1 MERNVGQC
9 RAVPQDAV
17 RSDFAYYLWGGKE
30 RFRRREIALDV
41 LKSNPEFAKT
51 AATYS
56 QARKDVWLRIAR
68 QSKQLVA
75 LKLRHQWSTAQL
87 LDVITMTDWM
97 MPIYP
102 QYRIFMSNIERQMSD
117 QQKNVWLPMAER
129 FEILGCYC
137 QTELGH
143 GSFVG
148 GIETTAVFDVHSDEF
163 VIDSPTLS
171 STKYWIGAAGVW
183 ATHGIVVARLQIG
196 DQDHGPH
203 LFLVQLRDLES
214 HQTLRGINIY
224 ELGPK
229 VHQGMLGMDNGASV
243 SREGTY
249 LKPTNTKHAY
259 GSMVTVR
266 AQMAQ
271 LTGWDLLKAVVVA
284 THYTKFRKQFFTTA
298 DDKCD
303 HEEVTVFEY
312 SSVKSR
318 LIPLLAKAT
327 ALIIVGQAIK
337 EAYDNYTHTVLR
349 TGDSSAL
356 EDLHLQTVASKVYG
370 TEIAS
375 RGVEI
380 SRIACGGHGYSALAG
395 FGRMY
400 AHTVNAVTYEGDNYV
415 ISQQV
420 TRAIAKH
427 CRNGTKTLPPS
438 IAYLSLLQ
446 SGSVAQEPHICS
458 AADWLSTAVQ
468 EWALTAR
475 LASLVQQYLDDTTT
489 GKDTSYSSHALT
501 MAHADY
507 VYWAGFWRS
516 VRALEGAET
525 SFAPHFS
532 LSILSE
538 PHHPSLVH
546 ASQLSITQL
555 AHLRDAHR
563 QAINDVA
570 IQSIDTVISAY
581 GLTEFEL
588 DSVLART
595 NRTPYEALI
604 DAAQSSE
611 MSGEDMAEIWP
622 AIVETTK
629 LWRSKGLQS
638 SATATTS
645 SRMRGKL

>member
-1 MERNVGQC
+1 MTYDEPSKANLHLTLQIPNTRSIMERNV

-41 LKSNPEFAKT
+41 LKSNPDFSKT

-117 QQKNVWLPMAER
+117 QQKEVWLPMAER

-214 HQTLRGINIY
+214 HRTLRGINIY

-229 VHQGMLGMDNGASV
+229 VHQGMLGMDNGALRFDSVRIPRSQMFARSAQV

-266 AQMAQ
+266 ALMAQ

-318 LIPLLAKAT
+318 LIPLLAKVRVW
-327 ALIIVGQAIK
+327 I
-337 EAYDNYTHTVLR
+337 
-349 TGDSSAL
+349 
-356 EDLHLQTVASKVYG
+356 
-370 TEIAS
+370 
-375 RGVEI
+375 
-380 SRIACGGHGYSALAG
+380 
-395 FGRMY
+395 
-400 AHTVNAVTYEGDNYV
+400 
-415 ISQQV
+415 
-420 TRAIAKH
+420 
-427 CRNGTKTLPPS
+427 P
-438 IAYLSLLQ
+438 
-446 SGSVAQEPHICS
+446 
-458 AADWLSTAVQ
+458 
-468 EWALTAR
+468 
-475 LASLVQQYLDDTTT
+475 
-489 GKDTSYSSHALT
+489 
-501 MAHADY
+501 
-507 VYWAGFWRS
+507 RS
-516 VRALEGAET
+516 C
-525 SFAPHFS
+525 
-532 LSILSE
+532 
-538 PHHPSLVH
+538 
-546 ASQLSITQL
+546 
-555 AHLRDAHR
+555 
-563 QAINDVA
+563 
-570 IQSIDTVISAY
+570 
-581 GLTEFEL
+581 
-588 DSVLART
+588 
-595 NRTPYEALI
+595 
-604 DAAQSSE
+604 
-611 MSGEDMAEIWP
+611 
-622 AIVETTK
+622 
-629 LWRSKGLQS
+629 
-638 SATATTS
+638 
-645 SRMRGKL
+645 